1 MDNSPLLAFLKK
13 TLATLD
19 DFKRRVTLATVN
31 VNDGTYTQFT
41 QKNLQF
47 TELADAAVASAS
59 IPFVFPP
66 HNWEGKGLFMDG
78 GTVYNINIE
87 GAIQQCMDLVDD
99 ESKIIIDIFI
109 CGAPEH
115 PDVWDRAA
123 RTAWY
128 AYYRQHSLHSFY
140 VNTDSVATAMIAH
153 DKVQVRH
160 GLKQKDGFSG
170 FSELNFDG
178 DFTWK
183 AQEAGRVDAQNALNS
198 VGAANKTEFF
208 HEWNSDEQIRKL
220 YPRVGDYINDRTN
233 QVEALE
239 LAQF

>member
-1 MDNSPLLAFLKK
+1 MWKNLHTSDVWQNWRFGKLQGVIQKNGAVDNSPLLAFLKK

-87 GAIQQCMDLVDD
+87 GAIQ
-99 ESKIIIDIFI
+99 
-109 CGAPEH
+109 
-115 PDVWDRAA
+115 
-123 RTAWY
+123 
-128 AYYRQHSLHSFY
+128 
-140 VNTDSVATAMIAH
+140 
-153 DKVQVRH
+153 
-160 GLKQKDGFSG
+160 
-170 FSELNFDG
+170 
-178 DFTWK
+178 
-183 AQEAGRVDAQNALNS
+183 
-198 VGAANKTEFF
+198 
-208 HEWNSDEQIRKL
+208 
-220 YPRVGDYINDRTN
+220 
-233 QVEALE
+233 
-239 LAQF
+239 